1 MLDTHDKLTMITK
14 NLLFKSK
21 IIIGDQ
27 TSDIQCVF
35 ENQIDRLAVYLAQSE
50 MCNLV
55 SSLLLLDFNSSSVF
69 PGQF

>member
-1 MLDTHDKLTMITK
+1 MLNTHDKLTMITK

-55 SSLLLLDFNSSSVF
+55 PSLLLLDFNSSSVF

>member
-1 MLDTHDKLTMITK
+1 MLNTHDKLTMITK